1 MPDLIIGKDYND
13 NSGNTYTVVAVKWL
27 RDDEFNI
34 VVTVNNQ
41 IVEGIN
47 VVSSNEAVTLANIM
61 QRNYFHKVITPVTMQ
76 MIQELK
82 Q

>member
-13 NSGNTYTVVAVKWL
+13 DSGNIYTIVAVKWL